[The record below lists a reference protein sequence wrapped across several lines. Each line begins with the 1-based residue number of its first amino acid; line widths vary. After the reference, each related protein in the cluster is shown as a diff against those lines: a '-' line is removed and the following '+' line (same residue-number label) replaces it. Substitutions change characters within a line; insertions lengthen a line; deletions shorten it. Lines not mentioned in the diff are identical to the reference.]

1 MAESSRAVVGYP
13 VIVFLAVFG
22 WLQVE
27 VSSLHAAS
35 PQTNAPAIA
44 AAEPR
49 RALLNKYCVTCHSDK
64 LRTAGLTLE
73 KTAVADVAAEAP
85 VWEKVLRKVNAGV
98 MPPVGMPRPDPAA
111 FGNFTAWLET
121 ALDRA
126 AAAKPNPGRVA
137 VHRLNNIE
145 YANAIRDMLALDINV
160 RSLLGLDDAGENG
173 FDNMASALTMSPALV
188 ERYVSAARTISR
200 QAVGDPAVLPLFEM
214 YDIPKLMKQD
224 ERTSEDLPFG
234 SRGGIAVQHH
244 FPVDGEYQV
253 KIKLRGQEYDYII
266 GMGRSHQIEVRVDGK
281 RVKLFTV
288 GGEAPGKPAP
298 LSHAGQIPGD
308 PAWEQYM
315 HFADKDLEVHF
326 PARAGTRVVGVSFVE
341 DVVEPEGVAQPR
353 QTGGTGIQYNE
364 QYNGNP
370 AVETLSIG
378 GPFKVEGAGDTPS
391 RRGIF
396 VCRPAR
402 STEEDACA
410 KKIIANIARRA
421 YRRPVTDGDIQ
432 PLLRFYET
440 GRKQGSFDSGIQT
453 ALQRILTDPEF
464 LFRFEPDPPN
474 KMPGTPY
481 RLNDL
486 ALASRLSFFLWSSVP
501 DAELLDLAVA
511 GKLHT
516 PEVLAKQVR
525 RMFAD
530 GRSKALA
537 QGFATQWL
545 ELPKLR
551 GAAPDPDEYPD
562 FDENLRVAFQRE
574 TELFLTS
581 QLSADRGVVDLVGAN
596 YTFINERLARH
607 YGIPNIYGEAFR
619 RVTFDN
625 GERGGLLGQGSILT
639 VTSYANRT
647 SPVIRGKWMLDN
659 LLALPPPPPPP
670 NVPAL
675 TETPQNGKLASIRER
690 MEQHRK
696 NPACA
701 VCHVKMDPLGFALEN
716 FDAIGQWHATA
727 KDGTPVDVDGAF
739 PDGTKLRGVAGLR
752 QAMLGRRQQ
761 FVGAFTE
768 KLLAWALGRGIEYY
782 DLPAVRKI
790 VREAAAN
797 DYRWSSIIEGIVKS
811 VPFQMSSVRP
821 SESQLAGA
829 ESAPASVATSIVK
842 GKEVTNRR
850 SSK

>member
-1 MAESSRAVVGYP
+1 MADAPRLILRYP
-13 VIVFLAVFG
+13 VTVFLIALAG
-22 WLQVE
+22 
-27 VSSLHAAS
+27 SLHAQVPAAS
-35 PQTNAPAIA
+35 PQANTPATA
-44 AAEPR
+44 ASEAQR
-49 RALLNKYCVTCHSDK
+49 VLLNKYCVSCHSEK
-64 LRTAGLTLE
+64 LRTAGLSLE
-73 KTAVADVAAEAP
+73 KIDVADVAAGAP

-98 MPPVGMPRPDPAA
+98 MPPVGMPRPDPATS
-111 FGNFTAWLET
+111 GNFTTWLET

-145 YANAIRDMLALDINV
+145 YANAIRDMLALEINV

-200 QAVGDPAVLPLFEM
+200 QAVGDPAVLPIFEM
-214 YDIPKLMKQD
+214 YDIPKLMKQE

-266 GMGRSHQIEVRVDGK
+266 GMGRAHQIEVRLDGK

-315 HFADKDLEVHF
+315 HFADRDLEVRF

-364 QYNGNP
+364 QYNGYP

-378 GPFKVEGAGDTPS
+378 GPFKVEGSGDTPS
-391 RRGIF
+391 RRAIF
-396 VCRPAR
+396 ACRPAR
-402 STEEDACA
+402 GTEGDACA
-410 KKIIANIARRA
+410 KKIISNLARRA

-440 GRKQGSFDSGIQT
+440 GRKQGSFESGIQT

-474 KMPGTPY
+474 KTPGTPY

-486 ALASRLSFFLWSSVP
+486 ALAARLSFFLWSSIP
-501 DAELLDLAVA
+501 DAELLDLAAA

-516 PEVLAKQVR
+516 PEVLSQQVR

-530 GRSKALA
+530 GRARALA
-537 QGFATQWL
+537 QGFAAQWL

-551 GAAPDPDEYPD
+551 GVAPDPDEYPD

-581 QLSADRGVVDLVGAN
+581 QLSADRSVVDLVGAN
-596 YTFINERLARH
+596 YTFVNERLARH

-619 RVTFDN
+619 RVTFDS
-625 GERGGLLGQGSILT
+625 GERGGLLGQGSVLT

-647 SPVIRGKWMLDN
+647 SPVLRGKWMLDN

-675 TETPQNGKLASIRER
+675 TETPRDGKLASIRER

-716 FDAIGQWHATA
+716 FDAIGQWHATT

-752 QAMLGRRQQ
+752 QAMLNRRQQ

-790 VREAAAN
+790 MREAAPS
-797 DYRWSSIIEGIVKS
+797 DYRWSAIIEGIVKS
-811 VPFQMSSVRP
+811 VPFQMSSVRAP
-821 SESQLAGA
+821 ESRLAGA
-829 ESAPASVATSIVK
+829 ESATSSFVASVVK
-842 GKEVTNRR
+842 GKEVPTRR